1 MGVPVIQE
9 NLVNEWGLPHGS
21 RASHVGLATMHSLRH
36 KYDSPQLAARML
48 HFCASWMVFCL
59 LNVTVVLNVIGVISS
74 KYQKAKAGRNTVMFY
89 AL

>member
-1 MGVPVIQE
+1 MEDRTRDRSIGI
-9 NLVNEWGLPHGS
+9 
-21 RASHVGLATMHSLRH
+21 LAMPSLSAN